1 MSAHIVLDQDY
12 ATFTNLD
19 IVSGKVYVRTAKSI
33 SVSTIT
39 IKLEGESSTR
49 LLPPP
54 TPQNERPKPAI
65 EFHKILYKTVTL
77 FPPPELRSRPGE
89 KSSFTLPP
97 GTHEYAFSFKI
108 PFNAACAL
116 DKNAAPA
123 ISVSGMSVEIARPPP
138 GHLRRP
144 LPPTLRGFPGE
155 AEIRYFLK
163 ATVARPNIL
172 KENIRA
178 YVPFNFSPIEPPRE
192 PSTGAEAYA
201 RQKHQFIQGSAA
213 PSDQKPDLKG
223 KRSIFSLKSVSLS
236 DEKPPSPDSDPA
248 PHVSVEIR
256 LPEPKILIANGDI
269 PLKILCTAL
278 NDQTEHV
285 FLQSLQV
292 EIAHYTH
299 VRAHQVHRNNQGS
312 TVLLSKSNLTIPLEF
327 NDKREALVPPELW
340 YGVPVPSV
348 LPPTFE
354 ICNLS
359 RNYELIVRIGL
370 RYEAEKRN
378 PQYTHIDLRLPFT
391 LYSGISPP
399 PEVLSA
405 FKRKPV
411 PSPQSPNLR
420 PETTDQKP
428 PPLPARRP
436 SKDPSSSSSS
446 PTVHSTPFAPPQQS
460 PLNPGAIQNG
470 FVAQGHGSSG
480 PGTPV
485 GMNVPG
491 AWPGVLS
498 APPPG
503 SSGGGGGPPRY
514 SFVGPGVT
522 PPGSSSAG
530 GMGQALGQAQGQSLW
545 QGYNAQTATG
555 METHGADGEVY
566 SDAPP
571 SYEDAVADVLP
582 PVQVGGQDRG
592 GYRPPE
598 TGGREDRLLPRD
610 EKG

>member
-19 IVSGKVYVRTAKSI
+19 VVSGKVYVRTSKSI
-33 SVSTIT
+33 SVSAVT

-49 LLPPP
+49 LLPPA
-54 TPQNERPKPAI
+54 TPQNEKPKPAI
-65 EFHKILYKTVTL
+65 EFHKILYKLVTL
-77 FPPPELRSRPGE
+77 FPPPELKSRPDG

-97 GTHEYAFSFKI
+97 GTHEYPFSFKI

-123 ISVSGMSVEIARPPP
+123 ISVAGMSVEIARPPP

-178 YVPFNFSPIEPPRE
+178 FVPFNFSPIEPPRE

-201 RQKHQFIQGSAA
+201 RQKHQFNQALPA
-213 PSDQKPDLKG
+213 PEEKSDLKG
-223 KRSIFSLKSVSLS
+223 KRSIFSLRNASVS
-236 DEKPPSPDSDPA
+236 DEKPPLPELGDA
-248 PHVSVEIR
+248 PHISVEIR
-256 LPEPKILIANGDI
+256 LPDPKILTANGDL
-269 PLKILCTAL
+269 PLRILCTAL
-278 NDQTEHV
+278 NDSVEHV

-292 EIAHYTH
+292 EIAYYTH
-299 VRAHQVHRNNQGS
+299 VRAHQIHRNNQSS
-312 TVLLSKSNLTIPLEF
+312 TVLLSKSNLSIPLEF
-327 NDKREALVPPELW
+327 NDKKEAFIPAEMW
-340 YGVPVPSV
+340 YGIPVPNV

-378 PQYTHIDLRLPFT
+378 PQYTHIDLRLPFA

-399 PEVLSA
+399 PEVLQA
-405 FKRKPV
+405 FKRKAV
-411 PSPQSPNLR
+411 PPPRPSASPNLN
-420 PETTDQKP
+420 PATPSDGKP
-428 PPLPARRP
+428 PPLPYRRP
-436 SKDPSSSSSS
+436 SKSPS
-446 PTVHSTPFAPPQQS
+446 FPQPIS
-460 PLNPGAIQNG
+460 PGATQNG
-470 FVAQGHGSSG
+470 FQGPDPSPAPAFTPIA
-480 PGTPV
+480 PGTPIG
-485 GMNVPG
+485 GMPG
-491 AWPGVLS
+491 AWPS
-498 APPPG
+498 AAHD
-503 SSGGGGGPPRY
+503 SGTGPPRY
-514 SFVGPGVT
+514 SFIGPDAM
-522 PPGSSSAG
+522 PPQLRPSHTGAP
-530 GMGQALGQAQGQSLW
+530 AQSPQSLYHGF
-545 QGYNAQTATG
+545 QQTQASGGFPGPAATV
-555 METHGADGEVY
+555 DGEVY

-582 PVQVGGQDRG
+582 PVQVGAVRG
-592 GYRPPE
+592 GYVPPQA
-598 TGGREDRLLPRD
+598 TGTEDRLLPRD